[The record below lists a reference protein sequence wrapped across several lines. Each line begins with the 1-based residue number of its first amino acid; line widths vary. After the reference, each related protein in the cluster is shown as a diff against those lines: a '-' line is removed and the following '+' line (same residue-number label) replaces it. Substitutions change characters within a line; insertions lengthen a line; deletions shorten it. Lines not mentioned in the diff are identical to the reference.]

1 MAISIKQ
8 ELDAIEK
15 SVANGF
21 GAQKDLAI
29 EEQNLTTERLKAL
42 LPKESKVQVTQA
54 TVDMI
59 NHVIEQSGV
68 HKGLMEERLLSYTHL
83 LGPGVGIKQLLKAI
97 QFCILSTTPT
107 LTQTKAYLITF
118 PEKAEELISQGR
130 DASSFA
136 SMYAK
141 TKLVQDIMQASQIG
155 MHIVYAPLQ
164 HQLVEKLLNLSNG
177 VAANGEKAS
186 ATVQLNATLGLLE
199 KIALPAEQT
208 INLKTGMDAESKA
221 ATQNLAEQIEAMARI
236 QLERL
241 QRGESINAV
250 QQVGIIIDAEVEDN
264 A

>member
-1 MAISIKQ
+1 MSVSISK
-8 ELDAIEK
+8 ELQAVEQA
-15 SVANGF
+15 VANGL
-21 GAQKDLAI
+21 GVQDEMAI
-29 EEQNLTTERLKAL
+29 EEQNLTVERLKYM
-42 LPKESKVQVTQA
+42 LPKDSKVQVTQA

-59 NHVIEQSGV
+59 NDVIDKSGV
-68 HKGLMEERLLSYTHL
+68 HRGLMEERLLSYTHL

-155 MHIVYAPLQ
+155 IHITYAPLQ
-164 HQLVEKLLNLSNG
+164 HQLIEKLLNLSNG
-177 VAANGEKAS
+177 IAAGGEKAS
-186 ATVQLNATLGLLE
+186 PTVQLNATLGLLE
-199 KIALPAEQT
+199 KIIPPAEQT
-208 INLKTGMDAESKA
+208 INLKTGMDDESKA
-221 ATQNLAEQIEAMARI
+221 ATQNLADQIEAMARL

-241 QRGESINAV
+241 QRGESLNKV
-250 QQVGIIIDAEVEDN
+250 QQVGIVLDAVIDED
-264 A
+264 